1 VEKIMRKLILVIIG
15 GGFILSFAAFAIGY
29 QAGCDGD
36 EAVFGGSKVV
46 REDEPI
52 NGNLAIFGGTVLI
65 EKNAVV
71 NGDVAI
77 FGGYLTLDGHITGD
91 VVNFGGTIERGKTSK
106 VSGKVALVGGED
118 KPSEQIKRDDFKE
131 VVATEVA
138 SSDGEESEWPKV
150 ANRGLESISPSFANR
165 IFNLLGEIIGTILE
179 TIAFGVVGLLLT
191 IFLPNHVRR
200 VGEAAENAPAAS
212 AAIGFMSLL
221 AMAAGIVLAA
231 ITIIGIPI
239 ALLIPFLTVA
249 AAIFGWIGL
258 GFFFGNRLLRAVD
271 IRSPRPAA
279 AAAIGA
285 GGLALFSNLTTL
297 IPVVSWVVMP
307 LLWVW
312 GLGATVLTR
321 GGTRSY
327 PRRLAKINDPIPP
340 STFDPLDELDP
351 KAGPNWSSDD
361 LFADLAFDLGIEDE
375 LYGDD
380 DEDLRKKR

>member
-15 GGFILSFAAFAIGY
+15 GFFLLSFAAFAIGY
-29 QAGCDGD
+29 QAGSYGD

-52 NGNLAIFGGTVLI
+52 NGDLAVFGGTVLI
-65 EKNAVV
+65 EENAVV
-71 NGDVAI
+71 NGDLAI
-77 FGGYLTLDGHITGD
+77 FGGDVTLDGHITGD
-91 VVNFGGTIERGKTSK
+91 VVNFGGTIERGKASK
-106 VSGKVALVGGED
+106 VSGKVALIGGED
-118 KPSEQIKRDDFKE
+118 KPSAQIKSDLSE
-131 VVATEVA
+131 VMPTEVA
-138 SSDGEESEWPKV
+138 GTDSEDNEWSEI
-150 ANRGLESISPSFANR
+150 ANTEIKSISPSFANR
-165 IFNLLGEIIGTILE
+165 IFNVLGEIVGTILE
-179 TIAFGVVGLLLT
+179 TVAFGVVGLLLT

-212 AAIGFMSLL
+212 IGIGCMTIPAI
-221 AMAAGIVLAA
+221 AVAIVFTA

-249 AAIFGWIGL
+249 GAIFGWIGL
-258 GFFFGNRLLRAVD
+258 GFFFGNRLLRAVE

-279 AAAIGA
+279 AAAIGS
-285 GGLALFSNLTTL
+285 GGLALFSNLTAL

-327 PRRLAKINDPIPP
+327 PKRLARNINDPIPP
-340 STFDPLDELDP
+340 PFDPLDELDP
-351 KAGPNWSSDD
+351 KAGPTWNTDD

-375 LYGDD
+375 LYSDD
-380 DEDLRKKR
+380 DDLRKKG